1 MSACK
6 PAVECSRLAND
17 MTKLLSWFNTMAR
30 QHRLE
35 EGQDIVEYALILPFL
50 LLLTFSIIDGGW
62 LIFRYNTIANA
73 AREGARAGIIPV
85 SATCKE
91 DCISERVTTAAQ
103 ALTIGLGTVDIDPP
117 VFTATTVEVTINY
130 EAELITGFF
139 AQALGV
145 KSSIPLSATATMQR
159 E

>member
-1 MSACK
+1 MSGLTRS
-6 PAVECSRLAND
+6 ESLA
-17 MTKLLSWFNTMAR
+17 KKVSALLN
-30 QHRLE
+30 RLE

-85 SATCKE
+85 SAACDVTCVGNRA
-91 DCISERVTTAAQ
+91 DAAAR
-103 ALTIGLGTVDIDPP
+103 ALTTGLDAGRLTIPAP
-117 VFTATTVEVTINY
+117 VFTDTTVQVTVNY
-130 EAELITGFF
+130 NADLITGIVI
-139 AQALGV
+139 QTLGGTNA
-145 KSSIPLSATATMQR
+145 IALSATATMQR